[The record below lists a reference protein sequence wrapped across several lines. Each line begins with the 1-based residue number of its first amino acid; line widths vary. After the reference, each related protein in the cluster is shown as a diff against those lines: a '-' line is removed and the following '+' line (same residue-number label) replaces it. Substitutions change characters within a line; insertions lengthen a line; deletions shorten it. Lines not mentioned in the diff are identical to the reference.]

1 MKYLY
6 KQLLAFLTIVLITTS
21 VIGIFFTRF
30 AVTSIYDQ
38 KEEQLFGYAESVID
52 FNMTVSE
59 VEEGMRLIS
68 NQDVLLALYNSQDQL
83 VYPENNPQYAS
94 GLSAKDLAK
103 LQSGERISLT
113 RRERNF
119 MNENQSIV
127 TVYLPLFSRLT
138 GEFSGF
144 VAVASPVSG
153 IEGEIH
159 SIQKNLLITVLVSS
173 GISVLISIGFANYLS
188 RRIVRMREA
197 TRAITSGNFDVRVEK
212 YNRDEFDDLAE
223 DFNKMALSLKQS
235 YEEIDRQE
243 NLRRQF
249 MMDVAHEMRTPLT
262 TINGILE
269 GLQHDMIPEKSQK
282 RSLALMQNETRRMI
296 RMVNENL
303 DYEKIRSNQ
312 IQLVKQE
319 FSAKDALFNVKE
331 QLEQKAVSK
340 GNKIHVALSSP
351 SIKVYAD
358 YDRFIQILVN
368 LTTNA
373 IQFTQDGEIA
383 LVAREEDGTT
393 VIQVSDTGMGID
405 EKDIQSIWERFYK
418 ADISRKNNKF
428 GESGIGLAI
437 VKSLVNSHGGTIEV
451 KSQIGKGTTFTMK
464 LPGRGAG
471 QDSGSQASPPVA
483 D

>member
-6 KQLLAFLTIVLITTS
+6 KQLLAFLTVVLITTS

-30 AVTSIYDQ
+30 AISSIYDQ

-59 VEEGMRLIS
+59 VEEGMRFIS

-94 GLSAKDLAK
+94 GLSPQDLAK
-103 LQSGERISLT
+103 LQNGERISLT

-127 TVYLPLFSRLT
+127 TVYLPLFNRVT
-138 GEFSGF
+138 GGFSGF
-144 VAVASPVSG
+144 VAVASPISG
-153 IEGEIH
+153 IESDIH
-159 SIQKNLLITVLVSS
+159 SIEKNLLITVLLS
-173 GISVLISIGFANYLS
+173 GALSVLISIGFANYLS
-188 RRIVRMREA
+188 RRIVRMQEA
-197 TRAITSGNFDVRVEK
+197 TRAITSGNFDVRVEQL
-212 YNRDEFDDLAE
+212 NRDEFDELAE

-235 YEEIDRQE
+235 HEEINRQE

-269 GLQHDMIPEKSQK
+269 GLLHDMIPEKSRK
-282 RSLALMQNETRRMI
+282 RSLDLMQKETRRMI

-319 FSAKDALFNVKE
+319 FSAKEALFSVKE
-331 QLEQKAVSK
+331 QLQQKAASK
-340 GNKIHVALSSP
+340 GNTIHVAMSSP
-351 SIKVYAD
+351 HIKVYAD

-373 IQFTQDGEIA
+373 IQFTQNGEIA
-383 LVAREEDGTT
+383 LVAREEDGYT
-393 VIQVSDTGMGID
+393 VIQVSDTGIGIE
-405 EKDIQSIWERFYK
+405 EKDIQDIWERFYK

-451 KSQIGKGTTFTMK
+451 KSRPGEGTTFTFRLPTKQSAQAAETGVEK
-464 LPGRGAG
+464 LN
-471 QDSGSQASPPVA
+471 
-483 D
+483 